1 MEIRVLEKTKNKL
14 KIEVVGEDHT
24 LCNALRK
31 ELWEDKNVEIA
42 GYNMKHPL
50 ISEPEIVVETKSGD
64 PVKALLKAV
73 DGLKKKNKELLV
85 EIKNLK

>member
-1 MEIRVLEKTKNKL
+1 MEIKILEKTKNMVV
-14 KIEVVGEDHT
+14 IEVIGEDHT

-31 ELWEDKNVEIA
+31 ELWEDKTVEVA
-42 GYNMKHPL
+42 GYDMKHPL
-50 ISEPEIVVETKSGD
+50 ISEPEITVEVKSGD

-73 DGLKKKNKELLV
+73 EGLKKKNKDLLV

>member
-1 MEIRVLEKTKNKL
+1 MEIKVLEQTKNRL
-14 KIEVVGEDHT
+14 IIEVVGEDHT

-31 ELWEDKNVEIA
+31 ELWEDKDVEIS

-50 ISEPEIVVETKSGD
+50 ISEPEMIIETKEGNPRKS
-64 PVKALLKAV
+64 LLKAV